1 MTKILK
7 GEESAYISLKL
18 QYNPDFQ
25 FIECNVEITYQGV
38 KRRFS
43 GITSGDIVNFRFTPE
58 ETASMLLGVWPVT
71 VKVITVDGKVTTLAN
86 NNNRIEVT
94 DCAEDVRSSDPI
106 VADVNGLFGIDGI
119 PERYTDEDL
128 RDKVNEI
135 ISRLGGKVEE

>member
-18 QYNPDFQ
+18 QHNPDFQ
-25 FIECNVEITYQGV
+25 FIECNVEITYQGA

>member
-7 GEESAYISLKL
+7 GEESAYIRLKL
-18 QYNPDFQ
+18 QHNPDFQ
-25 FIECNVEITYQGV
+25 FIEVNVEITYQGV